1 MLSKIKKY
9 YAHLCAFLF
18 CFITTATLLS
28 TPQLPQETLASFL
41 RPVSMTQAG
50 IATFLTSTYNHAAY
64 GTFCLPATFRH
75 VDDFLTHTQ
84 NVKQQEVFVASVID
98 LFHARLKESLWVN
111 PYALARLFDSLVA
124 NTQHLF
130 TKSERRNHHDAVKKE
145 LYESLLT
152 KFNDLKND
160 PEQFIETL
168 TKKVLAIT
176 DHDKQQERIELQY
189 AISRFIES
197 ALDKLV
203 WDPREQQA
211 CWECCKMLATK
222 LDSLEQLH
230 IIPDEV
236 TLNHCF
242 WSLIYRFSYFIET
255 AGDLLSMQT
264 FQAIRQ
270 DIALGQTPLLAL
282 GEQEEHILTKA
293 QRLNQA
299 VLAGEV
305 KVRSAQAGLWM
316 H

>member
-1 MLSKIKKY
+1 MTFTHYKKIITLI
-9 YAHLCAFLF
+9 ACCAMH
-18 CFITTATLLS
+18 TVGATV
-28 TPQLPQETLASFL
+28 QLPQETLNSFL
-41 RPVSMTQAG
+41 RPVIMTQPG
-50 IATFLTSTYNHAAY
+50 IANFFTSIFNHPTY

-75 VDDFLTHTQ
+75 VDNFLEHTP
-84 NVKQQEVFVASVID
+84 NVKQQEAFVASVVD

-111 PYALARLFDSLVA
+111 PYALARLFDSIAV

-130 TKSERRNHHDAVKKE
+130 KKAERRSHHDAIKKE

-160 PEQFIETL
+160 PEQFIEHL
-168 TKKVLAIT
+168 TTKVLAIT
-176 DHDKQQERIELQY
+176 DDSKQQARVELQY

-211 CWECCKMLATK
+211 CWECCKMLAAK
-222 LDSLEQLH
+222 LDELEQLH

-255 AGDLLSMQT
+255 AGDLLSVQT
-264 FQAIRQ
+264 FQIIRQ
-270 DIALGQTPLLAL
+270 DIAIGQTPLLAL

-299 VLAGEV
+299 LLAGEV
-305 KVRSAQAGLWM
+305 KIRSSKAGLWM
-316 H
+316 N